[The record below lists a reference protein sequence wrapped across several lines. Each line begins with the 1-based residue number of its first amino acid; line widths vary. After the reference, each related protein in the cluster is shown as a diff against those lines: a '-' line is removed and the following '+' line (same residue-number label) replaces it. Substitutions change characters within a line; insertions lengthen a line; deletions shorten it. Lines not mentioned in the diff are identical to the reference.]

1 MNVFLGTALAP
12 NRLHRFSERSRTQKD
27 NANTTSVPL
36 ANSTTVP
43 MHHVGAQKPRQ
54 NQNVKI
60 ATESNGKL
68 SSQSSVAQHNESN
81 RDGSIRDEEFDWRAT
96 GIVVRAD
103 WFAPTE
109 RSEIVG
115 NASAVDEF
123 DRWIKEWRY
132 ANGAPADNAK
142 VFADRLPAR
151 CIGFVRGPSG
161 VGKRV
166 TVDSTLRKY
175 GYTNIIHIDAGGMRT
190 EDLIG
195 DRLVP
200 LLMNATPRRAIV
212 VEEVDGLNFVGGSNA
227 NATDPLVRFLNND
240 AHKVRWGSGLK
251 ERTMARGG
259 LAKFMPFYD
268 QVAEERFA
276 AGKSGC
282 VTSCPV
288 VLMASDHQ
296 YQFVFK
302 TLERLCGTN
311 SNREGSAFFLFRPV
325 RTEDVERRYAQ
336 LSARYNLYTRAK
348 NVQRGGDDSGGQ
360 SSADWL
366 VLHDLA
372 NVAGGDM
379 RKAVALLVATVRRA
393 YADKQSRQCRG
404 KDADCSEKRLVLRRR
419 HCEALL
425 KCQVSVQTSPFQ
437 ACSFLLHDCPSA
449 QVAIEHVA
457 HFRMNNVPDM
467 LFGGF
472 QKITPIAKQM
482 TTQDTR
488 RFAKAKPNIGPSMRD
503 VQDWNDLAALVRLAD
518 VADIYSRGDNYR
530 QRSDYLSNE
539 ATQQVYHDVVTTW
552 SFLLLNFESNDAD
565 GYRFAAP
572 NAAASTL
579 PSSGAKSSAS
589 KVDAAA
595 SQASNG
601 GSGLLQKRQ
610 FCRNFLSCR
619 RKDCNCRW
627 MQNSSLTTQRGQ
639 RAQWHRMT
647 IEERNQYD
655 QMTEQKMQSSAD
667 RFLYFRNYV
676 NSVEQ
681 VRARNQHLGKMGES
695 GLIEKYDDDPDGSA
709 PKAKKRKT
717 VAKRAK

>member
-1 MNVFLGTALAP
+1 
-12 NRLHRFSERSRTQKD
+12 
-27 NANTTSVPL
+27 
-36 ANSTTVP
+36 
-43 MHHVGAQKPRQ
+43 
-54 NQNVKI
+54 
-60 ATESNGKL
+60 
-68 SSQSSVAQHNESN
+68 
-81 RDGSIRDEEFDWRAT
+81 
-96 GIVVRAD
+96 
-103 WFAPTE
+103 
-109 RSEIVG
+109 
-115 NASAVDEF
+115 
-123 DRWIKEWRY
+123 
-132 ANGAPADNAK
+132 
-142 VFADRLPAR
+142 
-151 CIGFVRGPSG
+151 
-161 VGKRV
+161 
-166 TVDSTLRKY
+166 
-175 GYTNIIHIDAGGMRT
+175 
-190 EDLIG
+190 
-195 DRLVP
+195 
-200 LLMNATPRRAIV
+200 
-212 VEEVDGLNFVGGSNA
+212 
-227 NATDPLVRFLNND
+227 
-240 AHKVRWGSGLK
+240 
-251 ERTMARGG
+251 
-259 LAKFMPFYD
+259 
-268 QVAEERFA
+268 
-276 AGKSGC
+276 
-282 VTSCPV
+282 
-288 VLMASDHQ
+288 
-296 YQFVFK
+296 
-302 TLERLCGTN
+302 
-311 SNREGSAFFLFRPV
+311 
-325 RTEDVERRYAQ
+325 
-336 LSARYNLYTRAK
+336 
-348 NVQRGGDDSGGQ
+348 
-360 SSADWL
+360 
-366 VLHDLA
+366 
-372 NVAGGDM
+372 
-379 RKAVALLVATVRRA
+379 
-393 YADKQSRQCRG
+393 
-404 KDADCSEKRLVLRRR
+404 LRRR

-488 RFAKAKPNIGPSMRD
+488 RFAKAKPNSGPSIRD

-572 NAAASTL
+572 NAASLSSTA
-579 PSSGAKSSAS
+579 PVADGSSGETS
-589 KVDAAA
+589 K
-595 SQASNG
+595 G

-695 GLIEKYDDDPDGSA
+695 GLIEKYDDNPEAGV
-709 PKAKKRKT
+709 PKPKKRKT
-717 VAKRAK
+717 AANRTK